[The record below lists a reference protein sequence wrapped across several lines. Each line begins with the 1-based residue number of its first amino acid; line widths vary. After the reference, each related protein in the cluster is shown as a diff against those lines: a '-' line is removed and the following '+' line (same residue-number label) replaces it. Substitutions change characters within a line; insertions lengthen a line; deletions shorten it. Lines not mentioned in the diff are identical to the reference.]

1 MMAAQHPD
9 SDALLLFALDPG
21 SRPESVTEHVRQ
33 CALCQ
38 QEIAETQRVLAMSA
52 MSAAESMPPA
62 GARERLLQAAGV
74 PATPQ
79 RVESDRTAKVTR
91 MEPHRSGTGR
101 PLVWAGWI
109 AAAACLVYAALLH
122 TTNARMGRLLGQ
134 QSAELQ
140 RSQTSAA
147 RAERALAVL
156 SSPQAQRVTLVAAHA
171 KPEPTGHAVYLPD
184 RGALIF
190 TASNLEPLPPHKT
203 YELWVIPANG
213 SAPLPAGT
221 FTPDAH
227 GMASVILPT
236 LPRGVTAK
244 AFGVTREN
252 AGGSTTPTLPILLAG
267 G

>member
-9 SDALLLFALDPG
+9 SDALMLYALEPG
-21 SRPESVTEHVRQ
+21 SRPDTVREHVRQ
-33 CALCQ
+33 CGSCQ
-38 QEIAETQRVLAMSA
+38 REIAEIQGVLAIAALANTPSA
-52 MSAAESMPPA
+52 PPA
-62 GARERLLQAAGV
+62 GARERLLQAAGLPADSTHTEKV
-74 PATPQ
+74 TQMPTRRGATP
-79 RVESDRTAKVTR
+79 RLLLWT
-91 MEPHRSGTGR
+91 
-101 PLVWAGWI
+101 GWI
-109 AAAACLVYAALLH
+109 AAAACLVYAALVH
-122 TTNARMGRLLGQ
+122 TTNAKMGQLLGQ

-140 RSQTSAA
+140 RSQVSAA

-190 TASNLEPLPPHKT
+190 TASNLQPLPPNKT

-221 FTPDAH
+221 FTPDSH
-227 GMASVILPT
+227 GMASVILPA
-236 LPRGVTAK
+236 LPRGVKAK
-244 AFGVTREN
+244 AFGVTQEN
-252 AGGSTTPTLPILLAG
+252 AGGSATPTMPILLAG